1 MYLTNNVTFKFNGKD
16 YFAKLMQRYRLFL
29 TFQKD
34 RDSFAKEVKSQGPK
48 CLFTHDSGL
57 I

>member
-34 RDSFAKEVKSQGPK
+34 RDSFAKEVKS
-48 CLFTHDSGL
+48 
-57 I
+57 